1 MPVSPSS
8 SAQAAREGV
17 ARQLRELRQDAGLT
31 IVQLAR
37 VCGWSHSKVSRIENS
52 KTPPSSADIVAWCR
66 ACAADGQ
73 AADLVARSRDVETM
87 YQEWRKRARTG
98 LRQLQS
104 SYLQLFQATRL
115 FRVYSP
121 TAIPGLLQTEGY
133 TRALLSG
140 NARLLGIPDDSAEAA
155 AARAERS
162 QIIHQA
168 GRRRFVF
175 VLEESAL
182 RYQLGSSA
190 DMAAQLGHL
199 LTAGALPAVSLGI
212 IPMDT
217 PGRTLW
223 PQEIFHLYD
232 DTLASVELLS
242 AEVNITQPSEVALYE
257 AAFEELRSMAVYGAA
272 ARALVVGAI
281 EALPGS
287 QEPEV
292 A

>member
-8 SAQAAREGV
+8 SAQTARQGV
-17 ARQLRELRQDAGLT
+17 ARRLRELRQDAGLT
-31 IVQLAR
+31 LVQLAGL
-37 VCGWSHSKVSRIENS
+37 CGWSHSKASRIENAR
-52 KTPPSSADIVAWCR
+52 TPPSSSDIVAWCR

-104 SYLQLFQATRL
+104 SYVALFQATRL

-121 TAIPGLLQTEGY
+121 TAVPGLLQTEGY
-133 TRALLSG
+133 TRTLLSG
-140 NARLLGIPDDSAEAA
+140 NARLLGIPDDSTEAA
-155 AARAERS
+155 AARADRS
-162 QIIHQA
+162 RIIHQA

-175 VLEESAL
+175 VLEESVL
-182 RYQLGSSA
+182 RHQLGSSD

-212 IPMDT
+212 IPMGT
-217 PGRTLW
+217 PRTLW
-223 PQEIFHLYD
+223 PQEVFHLYD

-272 ARALVVGAI
+272 ARALVLSAI
-281 EALPGS
+281 EALPD
-287 QEPEV
+287 PTHV
-292 A
+292 P

>member
-8 SAQAAREGV
+8 SAQTAREGV
-17 ARQLRELRQDAGLT
+17 ARELRELRQDAGLT
-31 IVQLAR
+31 LVQLAGL
-37 VCGWSHSKVSRIENS
+37 CGWSHSKPSRIENA
-52 KTPPSSADIVAWCR
+52 KTPPSSSDIAAWCR
-66 ACAADGQ
+66 ACAADSQ
-73 AADLVARSRDVETM
+73 AADLTARSRDVETM

-98 LRQLQS
+98 LRRLQN
-104 SYLQLFQATRL
+104 SYLQLFEATRL

-121 TAIPGLLQTEGY
+121 TAVPGLLQTDGY

-155 AARAERS
+155 AARTARS

-175 VLEESAL
+175 VLEESVL
-182 RYQLGSSA
+182 RYQLGTSD
-190 DMAAQLGHL
+190 DMAAQLGRL

-217 PGRTLW
+217 PRTLW

-232 DTLASVELLS
+232 DTLASVELLA
-242 AEVNITQPSEVALYE
+242 AEVNITAPSEVALYE
-257 AAFEELRSMAVYGAA
+257 TAFEELRNMAVYGAA
-272 ARALVVGAI
+272 ARALVLNAI
-281 EALPGS
+281 EALPSSTGR
-287 QEPEV
+287 
-292 A
+292 ATA

>member
-17 ARQLRELRQDAGLT
+17 ARQLLELRQDAGLT
-31 IVQLAR
+31 ITQLAKL
-37 VCGWSHSKVSRIENS
+37 CGWSHSKVSRIQTAT
-52 KTPPSSADIVAWCR
+52 TPPSTADIVAWCR
-66 ACAADGQ
+66 ACAATER
-73 AADLVARSRDVETM
+73 AADLVALSRDAETM
-87 YQEWRKRARTG
+87 YQEWRRRARTG

-104 SYLQLFQATRL
+104 SYLSLFQATSL

-121 TAIPGLLQTEGY
+121 TLVPGLLQTEGY
-133 TRALLSG
+133 TRALLAS
-140 NARLLGIPDDSAEAA
+140 NARLLGVPDDSAEAA
-155 AARAERS
+155 AARVERS
-162 QIIHQA
+162 QIIHHA
-168 GRRRFVF
+168 GHRRFVF
-175 VLEESAL
+175 VIEESAL
-182 RYQLGSSA
+182 RYQLGSSD

-212 IPMDT
+212 IPMNT
-217 PGRTLW
+217 PRRRLW
-223 PQEIFHLYD
+223 PQEVFHLYD

-257 AAFEELRSMAVYGAA
+257 TAFDELRSMAVYGGA
-272 ARALVVGAI
+272 ARALIVDAI

-287 QEPEV
+287 QASGV